1 MNKLMK
7 HKFFKGIDFRKNLT
21 EDIDV
26 RQLLAED
33 ELESADQH

>member
-7 HKFFKGIDFRKNLT
+7 HKFFKGINFKANLA

-33 ELESADQH
+33 EIQSAD